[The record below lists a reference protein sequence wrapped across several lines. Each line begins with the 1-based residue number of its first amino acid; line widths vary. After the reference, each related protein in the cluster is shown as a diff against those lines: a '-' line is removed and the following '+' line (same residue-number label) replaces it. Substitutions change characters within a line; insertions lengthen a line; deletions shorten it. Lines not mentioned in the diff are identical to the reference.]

1 MNLSLHEK
9 LSQAVKSERK
19 ITAEILKLINEV
31 ESSRLH
37 LQMGYGSLFEYLTKA
52 QGYSES
58 SAQRRIG
65 SARLLKQTPTIQ
77 EKLES
82 GDLNL
87 TQVALVQSAFSQA
100 QKINYVAP
108 DKKQEILDQI
118 QGETQLN
125 TRRIL
130 QEAFPEVKLN
140 SEKVVLKPKG
150 KTIISFEVTEE
161 ELQLIEQA
169 KALLGHSCPGQK
181 TKDVVLKLCQ
191 KFIQSRTNPRVKSS
205 SGNEVASVRSEQKP
219 PETSFKISKAR
230 KPISASLRRQVFNKA
245 QYQCEYQN
253 TKTEQRCGCKTF
265 LEIEHIQPV
274 AFGGTSDAENF
285 KNSLSAAQPAYG

>member
-1 MNLSLHEK
+1 
-9 LSQAVKSERK
+9 
-19 ITAEILKLINEV
+19 
-31 ESSRLH
+31 
-37 LQMGYGSLFEYLTKA
+37 
-52 QGYSES
+52 
-58 SAQRRIG
+58 
-65 SARLLKQTPTIQ
+65 
-77 EKLES
+77 
-82 GDLNL
+82 
-87 TQVALVQSAFSQA
+87 
-100 QKINYVAP
+100 
-108 DKKQEILDQI
+108 
-118 QGETQLN
+118 
-125 TRRIL
+125 
-130 QEAFPEVKLN
+130 
-140 SEKVVLKPKG
+140 
-150 KTIISFEVTEE
+150 
-161 ELQLIEQA
+161 
-169 KALLGHSCPGQK
+169 
-181 TKDVVLKLCQ
+181 VVLKLCQ